1 MSDTHQGKGF
11 FCAYKHRDL
20 NCAYPPPK
28 TTFVVPL
35 RSLISSQCDSTN
47 YFGVAVISH
56 KQPSLVLNLAA
67 TNQFD
72 TYSNNDEDTQ
82 YIKTH
87 KIKNKRTP
95 EIPETTTTTTPVQAT
110 FYSCLLQR
118 SSST

>member
-47 YFGVAVISH
+47 YFGVTVISH
-56 KQPSLVLNLAA
+56 KQPSLISKLTTKNKV
-67 TNQFD
+67 D
-72 TYSNNDEDTQ
+72 IDRNNDDEKQSLTTPR
-82 YIKTH
+82 KH
-87 KIKNKRTP
+87 KHRIP
-95 EIPETTTTTTPVQAT
+95 EITETTTTTNPFQHQV
-110 FYSCLLQR
+110 YSCLYQM
-118 SSST
+118 SS